1 MSFGIDMISSDFRQS
16 HGQSLPAGGGPAY
29 NGPGSRAGR
38 ERTLRQFEIV
48 EHTADVGLI
57 AYGDTR
63 EALFANAAL
72 GMFSI
77 IGNPAK
83 VSPRE
88 PRPIRAEGDD
98 GETLLAA
105 FLTELL
111 YVFDTEHWMVHGVE
125 VADLSETEV
134 RATARGEPAS
144 PDHDLTTEIKAVT
157 HHGLSVRREGGTWR
171 ATVLFDI

>member
-1 MSFGIDMISSDFRQS
+1 MSFGIDMMSSDFRQS
-16 HGQSLPAGGGPAY
+16 RGRSLPAGSGPAY
-29 NGPGSRAGR
+29 NSPGGHAGR
-38 ERTLRQFEIV
+38 EKSLRQFEIV
-48 EHTADVGLI
+48 EHTADIGLI

-77 IGNPAK
+77 IGDPAK
-83 VSPRE
+83 VAPRE
-88 PRPIRAEGDD
+88 QRPVRAESEDS
-98 GETLLAA
+98 ETLLAV

-111 YVFDTEHWMVHGVE
+111 YVFETEHWMVHKVE

-144 PDHDLTTEIKAVT
+144 PDHDLATEIKAVT